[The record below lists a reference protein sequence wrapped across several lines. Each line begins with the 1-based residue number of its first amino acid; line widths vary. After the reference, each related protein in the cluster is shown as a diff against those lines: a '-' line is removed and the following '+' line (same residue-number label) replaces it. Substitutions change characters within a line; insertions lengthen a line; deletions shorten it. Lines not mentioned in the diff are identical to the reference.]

1 MKPNPLQP
9 PPVSHRESGPKR
21 WRRSAETPL
30 RERSLPTRRE
40 FARTALRMVWLG
52 GIVTVGAV
60 LARRVC
66 HARGTCQNCPVLAEC
81 ALPWRKAEL

>member
-1 MKPNPLQP
+1 MKTNPPQP
-9 PPVSHRESGPKR
+9 PP
-21 WRRSAETPL
+21 WETHG
-30 RERSLPTRRE
+30 RDARATTRRE
-40 FARTALRMVWLG
+40 FVRTAVRMVWLG

-81 ALPWRKAEL
+81 ALPWRKARNDE